1 MTGGNLQQLNS
12 TRLDGPGRGP
22 RKTTSEKPEATRLT
36 VGDLRQRISVSLL
49 GALNSPRPSTTNF
62 TLFGTAPPPR
72 PPKTMLANRR
82 RPGWPKKSSP
92 TRFTFS
98 FQRCFGGV
106 GADSGPGEVKLLSRV
121 SGYRAQPPRPNRVLR
136 VTDTR
141 PRSEV
146 IASGHTASNA
156 PDLFRLRR
164 PRAMSRSPRLVRVAL
179 DFIQS
184 SARRPRQ
191 VSFAP
196 VCIRHGRSLA

>member
-1 MTGGNLQQLNS
+1 M
-12 TRLDGPGRGP
+12 
-22 RKTTSEKPEATRLT
+22 
-36 VGDLRQRISVSLL
+36 
-49 GALNSPRPSTTNF
+49 
-62 TLFGTAPPPR
+62 
-72 PPKTMLANRR
+72 
-82 RPGWPKKSSP
+82 
-92 TRFTFS
+92 
-98 FQRCFGGV
+98 
-106 GADSGPGEVKLLSRV
+106 LSRV

-179 DFIQS
+179 DFIKS
-184 SARRPRQ
+184 SARRVRQ

-196 VCIRHGRSLA
+196 VCIRHGRNLAWRGCLRWGRGARGSPQAGAPGQDVIVCAHPTALAPRTRSRPQPAPAQKNDAGTPKWTNSLRASEKRARGDHRSASKPTPTLLVATPSEVCGETRRILVAIKAQPRLLVATSN

>member
-1 MTGGNLQQLNS
+1 
-12 TRLDGPGRGP
+12 
-22 RKTTSEKPEATRLT
+22 
-36 VGDLRQRISVSLL
+36 
-49 GALNSPRPSTTNF
+49 
-62 TLFGTAPPPR
+62 
-72 PPKTMLANRR
+72 MLANRTGR
-82 RPGWPKKSSP
+82 VLKKKSNLA
-92 TRFTFS
+92 RCTFS
-98 FQRCFGGV
+98 FQHCFGGA

-179 DFIQS
+179 DFIKS

-196 VCIRHGRSLA
+196 VCIRHGRNLASRGCLRWGRGARGSPQAAAPDQDVIVCAHPTALAPRTRSRPQPAPA